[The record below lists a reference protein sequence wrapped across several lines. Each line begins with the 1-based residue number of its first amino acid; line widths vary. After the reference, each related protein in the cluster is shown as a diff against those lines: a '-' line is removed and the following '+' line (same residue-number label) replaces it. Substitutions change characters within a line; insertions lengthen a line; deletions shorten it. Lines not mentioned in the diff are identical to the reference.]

1 MSKTQGIGYQKH
13 CNEFTVTRCRTVFD
27 TSSEERCW
35 TVYKKKCE
43 MVSWARNTYL
53 NMTTMSPIKVYETV
67 VDWEYEQKCTTS
79 YEEECHGYGYHQE
92 CEKVS
97 CSVLW
102 QISLSSYVPRCPR
115 STASRSQRRWRSR
128 CHGQSAG
135 RFRTSDART
144 SQSTSRARSARN
156 SPKPFALR

>member
-1 MSKTQGIGYQKH
+1 MLEGLPQKKNNDSSQIFQGIGYQKH

-43 MVSWARNTYL
+43 MVSSLKTWDVNFIWII
-53 NMTTMSPIKVYETV
+53 NSQVYETM

-92 CEKVS
+92 CEKV
-97 CSVLW
+97 
-102 QISLSSYVPRCPR
+102 
-115 STASRSQRRWRSR
+115 
-128 CHGQSAG
+128 
-135 RFRTSDART
+135 
-144 SQSTSRARSARN
+144 
-156 SPKPFALR
+156 KPP